1 MNAPQPS
8 IWIGGLRI
16 DEPVTMLTDL
26 LVSAVCFYAFYKLN
40 RSNLS
45 SRAILYVKYYFLSM
59 AVATAIGGII
69 GHGFLYAFSFGW
81 KLPGWLTSMFSIA
94 LIERA
99 VIEKA
104 KPIISSKLGAFFTRL
119 NIVELS
125 IFVILTFSTLNFLFV
140 EIHSAYGLLIVVA
153 SFSSYTFLKTRNQGS
168 KYFVLGVAFCA
179 ISALFYMN
187 EWSIHVWFNYLDI
200 SHIFMATAG
209 LLFYKGALLFED

>member
-1 MNAPQPS
+1 MIDAQPS

-26 LVSAVCFYAFYKLN
+26 LVSAVCLYAFYQLQ
-40 RSNLS
+40 RSS
-45 SRAILYVKYYFLSM
+45 STSKVILFIKYYFLGM

-69 GHGFLYAFSFGW
+69 GHGFLYAFSFAW

-104 KPIISSKLGAFFTRL
+104 KPIISKNLGKFFTWL
-119 NIVELS
+119 NIIELS
-125 IFVILTFSTLNFLFV
+125 LFVVFTFSTLNFLFV

-153 SFSSYTFLKTRNQGS
+153 SFSVFTYWKTKNKGS
-168 KYFVLGVAFCA
+168 KNFIIGVAFCA
-179 ISALFYMN
+179 ISALFFMN
-187 EWSIHVWFNYLDI
+187 EWSIHTWFNYLDV
-200 SHIFMATAG
+200 SHVFMTIAA
-209 LLFYKGALLFED
+209 LFFYKGALLFDN